1 MSSINDS
8 EKPVPPQGVQWNEED
23 WQGVLKRLPS
33 DWEEQAIKLKAWQR
47 LRKLACVAD
56 LLRAL
61 LVYAA
66 CGYSF
71 RQLGLWATLVGVG
84 CLSERAWRK
93 RVERAQEWIAWL
105 LGALIGSQASPGW
118 LPRISGRILLVDGSR
133 LKIPAGSGEDVRMH
147 CAYDLQA
154 GRLVQVEVTDR
165 HQAEGL
171 QHFALRKGDVA
182 VTDAGY
188 QLGTSVQQ
196 GQAQGAY
203 GVHRFSNHQVR
214 LEREDGQKIE
224 SLATDQTPEV
234 WDGDGVQGLG
244 LGSHPQR
251 ALCDSFGALAA
262 ATQTGE
268 CRARAR
274 KQARIRLKKGSKANL
289 APAWWAGVMLL
300 GTTLPQE
307 QWSSQDV
314 VKLYRARWQ
323 IELLFKRLKQ
333 GLQLHLLSVKLWE
346 RAQAYVHLCLI
357 VWCLQEQEAQE
368 LSAVLSGLLIEPEVG
383 PVQEQDE
390 PGQPTP
396 TWVISHWGLARC
408 ELETLRTLLRGS
420 WTRQRVHDCLP
431 ELRRYLLSR
440 QRDKRLSQETEVQ
453 QWLLQQLA
461 VPQKEAA
468 AA

>member
-8 EKPVPPQGVQWNEED
+8 QKPAPPQGVEWNEED
-23 WQGVLKRLPS
+23 WQAVLKRLPS

-47 LRKLACVAD
+47 LRKLACVGD

-66 CGYSF
+66 CGFSF

-93 RVERAQEWIAWL
+93 RVERAQEWIRWL
-105 LGALIGSQASPGW
+105 LGSLIGSQQSPDW
-118 LPRISGRILLVDGSR
+118 LPKTVGRVWLIDASR
-133 LKIPAGSGEDVRMH
+133 VKTPAGSGEDVKVH
-147 CAYDLQA
+147 SAYNLGA
-154 GRLVQVEVTDR
+154 GRLEAVEVSDR
-165 HQAEGL
+165 HSAEGL
-171 QHFALRKGDVA
+171 HHFPLRQGDVV

-188 QLGTSVQQ
+188 QLGSSVQQ

-224 SLATDQTPEV
+224 LKRLIKHQKYGTVREYKAWIWDPSHTERFAIRVVISLLPRKQAMQ
-234 WDGDGVQGLG
+234 
-244 LGSHPQR
+244 
-251 ALCDSFGALAA
+251 
-262 ATQTGE
+262 
-268 CRARAR
+268 ARAR

-300 GTTLPQE
+300 GTTLPPE
-307 QWSSQDV
+307 SWSPQDV

-323 IELLFKRLKQ
+323 IEVLFKRLKQ
-333 GLQLHLLSVKLWE
+333 GLQLHLLPVKLWE

-357 VWCLQEQEAQE
+357 VWSLQEQEAQE
-368 LSAVLSGLLIEPEVG
+368 LSEVLSGLLIEPEVG
-383 PVQEQDE
+383 PVQEEDE
-390 PGQPTP
+390 PGQPTSR
-396 TWVISHWGLARC
+396 WVISHWGLARC

-420 WTRQRVHDCLP
+420 WSRQRLRECVP
-431 ELRRYLLSR
+431 EIRRYLVSR
-440 QRDKRLSQETEVQ
+440 QRHKRLSQETEVQ
-453 QWLLQQLA
+453 HWLLQQLGM
-461 VPQKEAA
+461 PQRETTVA
-468 AA
+468 

>member
-8 EKPVPPQGVQWNEED
+8 EMPASPQGVQWNEED
-23 WQGVLKRLPS
+23 WQAVLKRLPS

-66 CGYSF
+66 CGFSF
-71 RQLGLWATLVGVG
+71 RQLGLWATVVGVG

-93 RVERAQEWIAWL
+93 RVERAQEWIKWL
-105 LGALIGSQASPGW
+105 LGALIGSQQSPDW
-118 LPRISGRILLVDGSR
+118 LPKTAGRVWLIDASR
-133 LKIPAGSGEDVRMH
+133 LKMPAGSGEDVKVH
-147 CAYDLQA
+147 SAYNLGL
-154 GRLVQVEVTDR
+154 GRLEEVEVSDR
-165 HQAEGL
+165 HSAEGL
-171 QHFALRKGDVA
+171 HHFALRKGDVV

-188 QLGTSVQQ
+188 KLGASVQQ

-203 GVHRFSNHQVR
+203 GVHRFSPHQVR
-214 LEREDGQKIE
+214 LEREDGQKIDLKRLVKHQKYGTVSE
-224 SLATDQTPEV
+224 YKVWV
-234 WDGDGVQGLG
+234 WDP
-244 LGSHPQR
+244 SHSERFAIRLVISLLPRQK
-251 ALCDSFGALAA
+251 AM
-262 ATQTGE
+262 Q
-268 CRARAR
+268 ARAR
-274 KQARIRLKKGSKANL
+274 KQARIRLKKGPKANL
-289 APAWWAGVMLL
+289 APAWWAGVILL

-307 QWSSQDV
+307 QWSTQDV

-333 GLQLHLLSVKLWE
+333 GLQLHLLPVKVWA
-346 RAQAYVHLCLI
+346 RAQAYVHLCLL

-368 LSAVLSGLLIEPEVG
+368 LSALLSGLLIEPEVG

-390 PGQPTP
+390 PDQPMSAG
-396 TWVISHWGLARC
+396 VISHWGLARW

-420 WTRQRVHDCLP
+420 WTRQRVQDCLP
-431 ELRRYLLSR
+431 QLRRYLVSR

-453 QWLLQQLA
+453 HWLLQQLA
-461 VPQKEAA
+461 LPQKEVAVA
-468 AA
+468 